1 MFYNDDDAFNN
12 LYTIVYI
19 FNILNF
25 RDICFEMFP
34 LKNMITLLIFRL
46 LYLNI
51 IKNAIKNIK

>member
-34 LKNMITLLIFRL
+34 LENMITLLILRL

-51 IKNAIKNIK
+51 IYKYIL